1 MTGTLFGAVAGGIGF
16 GLLSDRFGRVRVLT
30 WTILVF
36 GIATGLCA
44 FSRGYW
50 DLLAYRTI
58 AGLGFGGEFGIGLAL
73 VAETWPASL
82 RARASSY
89 VALGGQAGSLAAAVL
104 TPTLLPHIGWRG
116 MFLVGVIPVTMSFAL
131 RRILPEPTIF
141 LESRSHAHAAAPV
154 WLLVK
159 DGPTIRKSVGVTIL
173 CSVQQIGYY
182 GLMTW
187 LPYYLSVRHGLSIAR
202 SAAWTAVTVM
212 GMSFGIWTFGQL
224 ADRIGR
230 RPSFFL
236 FQAMAAVMVIAYS
249 RLEQP
254 WELLVGGAVMGIFV
268 NGMLGGY
275 GTLISE
281 LYPTEV
287 RATAQNVFFN
297 IGRALGGF
305 GPLLIGYFAAR
316 YSFTTAIALLAS
328 LYVIDLIATATL
340 IPESKGIQL
349 N

>member
-1 MTGTLFGAVAGGIGF
+1 VVGGIVF
-16 GLLSDRFGRVRVLT
+16 GLLSDHFGRVKVLT

-50 DLLAYRTI
+50 DLLTYRTI

-73 VAETWPASL
+73 AAESWPAAL

-89 VALGGQAGSLAAAVL
+89 VALGGQAGSLAAALL
-104 TPTLLPHIGWRG
+104 TPLLLPHIGWRG
-116 MFLVGVIPVTMSFAL
+116 MFLLGLLPVLLSFGL
-131 RRILPEPTIF
+131 RRVLPEPEIF
-141 LESRSHAHAAAPV
+141 VQAKRHAHAAAPIR
-154 WLLVK
+154 LLVK
-159 DGPTIRKSVGVTIL
+159 DGPTLRHSIGVTIL

-187 LPYYLSVRHGLSIAR
+187 LPYYLSVRHGLSLTR
-202 SAAWTAVTVM
+202 SALWTAVTVM
-212 GMSFGIWTFGQL
+212 GMSFGIWVFGQL
-224 ADRIGR
+224 ADRVGR
-230 RPSFFL
+230 RPSFML
-236 FQAMAAVMVIAYS
+236 FQAMAAVTVVVYS
-249 RLEQP
+249 RLQQP
-254 WELLVGGAVMGIFV
+254 WELLAGGAVMGIFV

-287 RATAQNVFFN
+287 RATAQNIFFN

-305 GPLLIGYFAAR
+305 GPLLIGYLAAR
-316 YSFTTAIALLAS
+316 YSFETAIALLAS
-328 LYVIDLIATATL
+328 LYVIDLIATITL
-340 IPESKGIQL
+340 IPESKGVAL
-349 N
+349 T